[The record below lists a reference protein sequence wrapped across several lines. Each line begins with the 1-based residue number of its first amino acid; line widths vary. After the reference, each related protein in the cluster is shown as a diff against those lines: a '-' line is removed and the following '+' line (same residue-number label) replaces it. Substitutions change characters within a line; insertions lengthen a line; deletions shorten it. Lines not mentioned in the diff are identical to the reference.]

1 MPQPADAR
9 PADPAVASDFEAG
22 WREARGAGHD
32 APRAVDP
39 PGDEGRSARQLFE
52 QGLREG
58 ATLPAA
64 PARVFAPAP
73 APVRQAPVAGGE
85 AHVSAPPPPPARPAP
100 RREPSRSPAPSQPLA
115 SAAVPIATL
124 QQMLE
129 PRTVLPG
136 QDHPAVAMAAPPN
149 PTSQASL
156 DFWRAYAQELPSGH
170 ELRAPLEQAVQ
181 AQRSGTPPAADA
193 TPPQVR
199 RDDERDDT
207 RVDGAG
213 TLAAA
218 QQALDAHLALL
229 TPALQLAKA
238 T

>member
-1 MPQPADAR
+1 MPQPASVRTAN
-9 PADPAVASDFEAG
+9 PAVTSDFEAG
-22 WREARGAGHD
+22 WCEARAAVHD
-32 APRAVDP
+32 APRAVAP
-39 PGDEGRSARQLFE
+39 PGDDGRSARELFE
-52 QGLREG
+52 QGVREG

-64 PARVFAPAP
+64 PARVVAPDRT
-73 APVRQAPVAGGE
+73 PVRQVPVSAGE
-85 AHVSAPPPPPARPAP
+85 AHVPTPAPPS
-100 RREPSRSPAPSQPLA
+100 RRAPSRSPAPSQPPP

-124 QQMLE
+124 QQMLD

-136 QDHPAVAMAAPPN
+136 QAHPAGATAELPSPV
-149 PTSQASL
+149 SQASL
-156 DFWRAYAQELPSGH
+156 DFWRAYAQELPPGH
-170 ELRAPLEQAVQ
+170 ALRGPLEQAVQ
-181 AQRSGTPPAADA
+181 APRRAGAPAADA
-193 TPPQVR
+193 TPPQAL